1 MCVYTDSGRLRPV
14 NYNDSEGRRMEVKV
28 RASANGAYA
37 DVIQPPAERDGKIEG
52 EPTVVSSTAIAPGEE
67 LTLKVPGATDPS
79 QIEVGDVVA
88 TPEQPAAEEGG
99 SDQGGEEQPAEGGGT
114 PEPEPEAPA
123 AEEPQQDNGMPA
135 GLAIG
140 RVVIYRSKTGK
151 YDLPA
156 IVNATQATLD
166 PEGVQLGHVPE
177 LSTPDAVHLTVFTCG
192 KEGTS
197 REGNVVNNE
206 AAGGSYQEFNI
217 PMSGFSPA
225 TATEGDEPQPG
236 TWRFPER
243 V

>member
-1 MCVYTDSGRLRPV
+1 MKI
-14 NYNDSEGRRMEVKV
+14 KV
-28 RASANGAYA
+28 RGTAEGAVA
-37 DVIQPPAERDGKIEG
+37 DIIQPPAERDGQVVG
-52 EPTVVSSTAIAPGEE
+52 EPTVVSSTAIAAGDE
-67 LTLKVPGATDPS
+67 LTLTVPSLTDPA
-79 QIEVGDVVA
+79 QIEVGDVVT

-99 SDQGGEEQPAEGGGT
+99 SEPDGGT
-114 PEPEPEAPA
+114 PEPAEPDEPA
-123 AEEPQQDNGMPA
+123 AEEPQEDSGSPA

-156 IVNATQATLD
+156 IVNCTTATLD
-166 PEGVQLGHVPE
+166 PEGVKLGHVPE